1 MSFWQKASQL
11 CVYFLMLIAAWVA
24 VLLFLG
30 RPAWPT
36 IVGYWLVLTGKN
48 ACDVLALR
56 SKQGLRRGG
65 KQVTETEKARPS
77 ESAGRA

>member
-1 MSFWQKASQL
+1 MNFWQKTSQL

-24 VLLFLG
+24 VLLYLG

-48 ACDVLALR
+48 ACDVIGEQEKMILEGLRETLALFFFR
-56 SKQGLRRGG
+56 EREG
-65 KQVTETEKARPS
+65 KNER
-77 ESAGRA
+77 

>member
-24 VLLFLG
+24 VLLYLG

-36 IVGYWLVLTGKN
+36 IVSYWLVLTGKN
-48 ACDVLALR
+48 ACDVLA
-56 SKQGLRRGG
+56 SK
-65 KQVTETEKARPS
+65 KK
-77 ESAGRA
+77 